1 MVMEILKTGD
11 CVAAATRKAGRYPV
25 PEAWRENLLTLE
37 LDVSDPDEDRYREAV
52 NLTLARFG
60 RIDVLINNAG
70 YGGVTC
76 FEETSEESLRQMF
89 EVNVFGLMRVTRG
102 VLPVMRRQRSGHIF
116 NIASGAGYS
125 AGPVPYHTSKFAVTG
140 FSTALAFEV
149 APFGIHVTNVAPGL
163 FRTGFYDKGK
173 WRTEPDLHIP
183 DYDPFRWQTEFVREA
198 RCHQQP
204 GDPVKLAR
212 LLVEAAGVSQPP
224 LHLPAGEDA
233 PAVLDSWCASIQADT
248 DAWRSRAAET
258 SFDGKSDAF

>member
-1 MVMEILKTGD
+1 
-11 CVAAATRKAGRYPV
+11 
-25 PEAWRENLLTLE
+25 
-37 LDVSDPDEDRYREAV
+37 
-52 NLTLARFG
+52 
-60 RIDVLINNAG
+60 
-70 YGGVTC
+70 
-76 FEETSEESLRQMF
+76 MF
-89 EVNVFGLMRVTRG
+89 EVNVFGLMRVTRA

-204 GDPVKLAR
+204 GIPSNWPGCLWKLPVFLSRRCICLQAKMPRRCWTAGAPPYRRIPMPGAPELQKL
-212 LLVEAAGVSQPP
+212 P
-224 LHLPAGEDA
+224 LTENPMPSEY
-233 PAVLDSWCASIQADT
+233 
-248 DAWRSRAAET
+248 R
-258 SFDGKSDAF
+258 